1 MLHIIMRKNLQ
12 HYNVSTFIRHNLY
25 GHCFSICQFLA
36 KKQINTQEI
45 KQSSA
50 LTQPR
55 MFGIACYTGSSS
67 IVPELYYLPMI
78 STIGKKE
85 LWLICYSLH
94 FQTKALHV
102 RLSPDRASFYLLVQ
116 NHEKLIS
123 IHLQRIYDEQ
133 HGQMKTTH
141 PLVFYISILF

>member
-1 MLHIIMRKNLQ
+1 MFRLLFDTIYTDI
-12 HYNVSTFIRHNLY
+12 VSAY
-25 GHCFSICQFLA
+25 VSFLLKSRSTL
-36 KKQINTQEI
+36 KK
-45 KQSSA
+45 SSSH
-50 LTQPR
+50 LPSPHLEC
-55 MFGIACYTGSSS
+55 FGIACYTGSSS

-116 NHEKLIS
+116 NHEKLTS
-123 IHLQRIYDEQ
+123 IHPQRIYDEQ